1 MYKVLGFRN
10 VRYTRKNDGKEVR
23 GTELY
28 VVSDSPREGVTGY
41 ECDKLWLSER
51 TTYCP
56 TVNDVIII
64 YYNKYGS
71 IDEVISQK

>member
-1 MYKVLGFRN
+1 MYKVLGFRK
-10 VRYTRKNDGKEVR
+10 VQYTRRNDNKEVR

-28 VVSDSPREGVTGY
+28 VVSDTPREGVTGY

-51 TTYCP
+51 IAYRP
-56 TVNDVIII
+56 TVNDVIRI

-71 IDEVISQK
+71 IEEVISEK

>member
-1 MYKVLGFRN
+1 MYKVLGFRK
-10 VRYTRKNDGKEVR
+10 VEYTRKRDNREIR

-28 VVSDSPREGVTGY
+28 VVSDTPREGVTGY
-41 ECDKLWLSER
+41 ECDKLWLSEHS
-51 TTYCP
+51 TYRP
-56 TVNDVIII
+56 TVNDVIRV